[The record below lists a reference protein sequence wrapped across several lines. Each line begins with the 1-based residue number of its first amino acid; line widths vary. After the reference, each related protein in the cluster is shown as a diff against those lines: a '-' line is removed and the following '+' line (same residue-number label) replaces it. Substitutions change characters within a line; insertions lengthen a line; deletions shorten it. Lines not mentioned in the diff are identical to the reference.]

1 MGGAQNEVRVSGEMG
16 WRSWIAAEKQ
26 WEVNE
31 INEGIRDVAKY
42 AHITVV
48 QKDVSDCSVK
58 NRRDSG
64 ADMGQEVT
72 GEATEVTLMRNA
84 FG

>member
-1 MGGAQNEVRVSGEMG
+1 M
-16 WRSWIAAEKQ
+16 
-26 WEVNE
+26 
-31 INEGIRDVAKY
+31 AKY

>member
-1 MGGAQNEVRVSGEMG
+1 MV
-16 WRSWIAAEKQ
+16 KC
-26 WEVNE
+26 
-31 INEGIRDVAKY
+31 
-42 AHITVV
+42 AHIPVV
-48 QKDVSDCSVK
+48 QKDVSDCSMK

-64 ADMGQEVT
+64 ADMGQEVI